1 METFE
6 SFSRKKSN
14 TEDFI
19 RKSKAIHGDFYDYS
33 ISDYKG
39 VEYQKSQILKI
50 N

>member
-19 RKSKAIHGDFYDYS
+19 RKSKAIHDDFYDYS
-33 ISDYKG
+33 L
-39 VEYQKSQILKI
+39 EYQKSQILKI

>member
-19 RKSKAIHGDFYDYS
+19 RKSKAITLVRISEVSDIKNKLDF
-33 ISDYKG
+33 IC
-39 VEYQKSQILKI
+39 QLK
-50 N
+50 